1 MAGDICEYRCFAP
14 LAFGKWMS
22 SCRDGM
28 MASHNISVSF
38 SKGLT
43 NQASQNSMTS
53 KNLLK
58 VKLFRPESTFFM
70 DKKKKGVFGSRS
82 TSVSFD
88 HWNVHFL
95 RYFCRIKHKDTIEN
109 KESMISHF
117 SKSQI
122 FVQNSNIFTSFSPN
136 FFDNFSREIKVVNGQ
151 KVQNHY
157 IFTSFSPKKNRQFS
171 REIKVEF
178 LDKKWR
184 FLTVW

>member
-58 VKLFRPESTFFM
+58 EEQLFFWT
-70 DKKKKGVFGSRS
+70 KKMK
-82 TSVSFD
+82 
-88 HWNVHFL
+88 
-95 RYFCRIKHKDTIEN
+95 
-109 KESMISHF
+109 
-117 SKSQI
+117 
-122 FVQNSNIFTSFSPN
+122 
-136 FFDNFSREIKVVNGQ
+136 RE
-151 KVQNHY
+151 
-157 IFTSFSPKKNRQFS
+157 FW
-171 REIKVEF
+171 E
-178 LDKKWR
+178 
-184 FLTVW
+184 